1 MRPPWE
7 PLIAHSHYHEQAL
20 ARSTARQVVRERCR
34 GLVGGVQIVDGKHDA
49 PLSGGLLE
57 QLGDRR
63 EDAMAVHGSPP
74 TPPPDGAPRGAAG
87 KRGLR
92 VVGERAGQLRAPRRQ
107 RLERLHERRV
117 RRAALLLV
125 GGAAERVETELLRLS
140 EHGLD
145 EAGLADP
152 ERARDEQ
159 RAAIGGSGTPQRGGR
174 RSELAL
180 TPFDGGVKEP
190 DRPHRRATREL
201 ALERERRLLGGL
213 RAEPR
218 RAGLAAR
225 GTAAPRPAGRRSPR
239 SAHERGGPPR
249 RPDPR
254 AARRPNAPRSATA
267 RELALA
273 QSLARAKCPLLVALV
288 GQQLTAIG
296 GIVAALEA
304 FDVGRHLGSGGE
316 LDDPAAHDRAAAAE
330 CALRA

>member
-1 MRPPWE
+1 MTSPEASTEAASSSAKNALPAAERLDRAEGTGRSGRAAARCATAVTAARSMGPSATSTAAPRSRRLE
-7 PLIAHSHYHEQAL
+7 RTSAAALGAAHRAFPLPQQAL

-34 GLVGGVQIVDGKHDA
+34 GLVGGVQIVDGSTT
-49 PLSGGLLE
+49 PRS
-57 QLGDRR
+57 
-63 EDAMAVHGSPP
+63 AVAFSSSWATAEKMRWRSTGPP
-74 TPPPDGAPRGAAG
+74 TPPPAAHRGEQPG

-201 ALERERRLLGGL
+201 ALERERRLGGL

-218 RAGLAAR
+218 ELVSQHAEL
-225 GTAAPRPAGRRSPR
+225 PRRGRRSPL
-239 SAHERGGPPR
+239 
-249 RPDPR
+249 
-254 AARRPNAPRSATA
+254 AT
-267 RELALA
+267 
-273 QSLARAKCPLLVALV
+273 V
-288 GQQLTAIG
+288 GA
-296 GIVAALEA
+296 
-304 FDVGRHLGSGGE
+304 
-316 LDDPAAHDRAAAAE
+316 
-330 CALRA
+330 